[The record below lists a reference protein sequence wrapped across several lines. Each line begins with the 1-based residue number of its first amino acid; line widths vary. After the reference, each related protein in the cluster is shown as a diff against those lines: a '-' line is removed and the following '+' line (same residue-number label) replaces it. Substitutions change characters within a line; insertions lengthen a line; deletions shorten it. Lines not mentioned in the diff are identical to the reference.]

1 MKRMFWILASGLL
14 IVMVDYA
21 ATRHSLAACE
31 VPHSTTYR
39 VFR

>member
-1 MKRMFWILASGLL
+1 MKCMFWILASGLL
-14 IVMVDYA
+14 IVMADYA
-21 ATRHSLAACE
+21 VTRDSEACQ

>member
-1 MKRMFWILASGLL
+1 MKLAYWILASVLL
-14 IVMVDYA
+14 AGMA
-21 ATRHSLAACE
+21 AYTTARDSSGVCE